1 MQRFVKATI
10 ACLVIVGFALAAEHQ
25 GLITSVSKDEV
36 KITVGK
42 KKGEKGEEKVFKA
55 KGLKI
60 TKGKDKTDVSIDDVT
75 KMIEES
81 KGKVK
86 GVFGK
91 VTTEGEGDKEVAVS
105 IAVGGGKKK

>member
-1 MQRFVKATI
+1 MQRFVKATL
-10 ACLVIVGFALAAEHQ
+10 ACLVIVGFALAAEYQ

-36 KITVGK
+36 KVTVGK
-42 KKGEKGEEKVFKA
+42 KKGEKGTEKVFKA
-55 KGLKI
+55 KDLKI

-75 KMIEES
+75 KQISDS
-81 KGKVK
+81 KAK

-105 IAVGGGKKK
+105 IAIGGGKKK